1 MPYCCPNCGKAFRH
15 ELAMSLHHSTCGE
28 VLGTRVRPIFGMVLK
43 ENDLDVWKLFKLYNA
58 KLFRGSLRNKI
69 RIEWTDWIAEWSQ
82 TNGATSPRS
91 DINHPIVIRLHRRIM
106 SNPLLT
112 RGTLVHE
119 MIHSHLILKNKED
132 EGNIHGTN
140 FQAKL
145 KKIQKRVC
153 FKIPKD

>member
-1 MPYCCPNCGKAFRH
+1 MPYCCPNCGKAFRQ
-15 ELAMSLHHSTCGE
+15 EVAMSLHHGTCGE
-28 VLGTRVRPIFGMVLK
+28 VLGTRARPVFGMVLQ
-43 ENDLDVWKLFKLYNA
+43 ENDLDVWKLFKLYNV

-91 DINHPIVIRLHRRIM
+91 DSNHPIVIRLHRRIM

-119 MIHSHLILKNKED
+119 MIHSYLILKNKED
-132 EGNIHGTN
+132 EGDSHGPN

-145 KKIQKRVC
+145 RKIQKRVC
-153 FKIPKD
+153 FKIPEN